1 MTNGEFV
8 SNIIGGLNSLNKDD
22 YISRRLVLSAGRSLV
37 STFISQRLDQKKVWQ
52 DYGLINTLHCFEL
65 KKDDIVSCDIVEFR
79 RCNSL
84 MKSKKKL
91 PKLLYGNLKMSIT
104 NVYSLDGGVN
114 YTYKTPKQYF
124 LDKNRKYSDIIK
136 TDTYYVHNGYL
147 YIPDSNVEAVDID
160 LITLDLY
167 ELDRLSGCSG
177 NKCKSVWDYEFI
189 CPDKLLGNVIDLT
202 YQKIYN
208 KKRIPEDENPN
219 LDSNLK
225 SKTVN

>member
-8 SNIIGGLNSLNKDD
+8 SNIIGGVNALNKDD
-22 YISRRLVLSAGRSLV
+22 YISRRLVLSIGRSLV
-37 STFISQRLDQKKVWQ
+37 STFVSQRLDQKKLWK
-52 DYGLINTLHCFEL
+52 DYGLINTLRCFEL

-84 MKSKKKL
+84 MKSKKQL
-91 PKLLYGNLKMSIT
+91 PELMSS
-104 NVYSLDGGVN
+104 NSKVSVVSVYSLDGSVF
-114 YTYKTPKQYF
+114 YTYKTPKQYS
-124 LDKNRKYSDIIK
+124 LDKNRKYSDII
-136 TDTYYVHNGYL
+136 DGDYYYIHNRHLYL
-147 YIPDSNVEAVDID
+147 PDSNVEAVNVDV
-160 LITLDLY
+160 ITLDLY
-167 ELDRLSGCSG
+167 DLDKLSGCGSG
-177 NKCKSVWDYEFI
+177 KCKSVWDYEFV

-202 YQKIYN
+202 YQKVFN